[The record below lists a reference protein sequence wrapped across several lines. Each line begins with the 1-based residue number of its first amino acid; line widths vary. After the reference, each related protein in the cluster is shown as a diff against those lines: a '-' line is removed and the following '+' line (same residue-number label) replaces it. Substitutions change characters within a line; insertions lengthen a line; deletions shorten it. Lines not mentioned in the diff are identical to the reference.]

1 MLQALQ
7 LHRKF
12 GGDILH
18 TLAHVSGSLGAF
30 YLSDYAF
37 NTLQIA
43 VLGFAMLAVTFVA
56 VLFTVLTAFQE
67 ADFMRGRM
75 FKKR

>member
-1 MLQALQ
+1 LLQALLQ
-7 LHRKF
+7 HRKF
-12 GGDILH
+12 GGDIVH
-18 TLAHVSGSLGAF
+18 TLAHVSGTLGAF

-37 NTLQIA
+37 NTLQIP

-67 ADFMRGRM
+67 AEFMRGAF